1 MKPVIALALL
11 ASAALAFTATTS
23 AKHHHPKPPGIVGGG
38 IGLVAPA
45 VNKHGIAP
53 ASPEP
58 QTTCNES
65 GRCDLRLQVATPEE
79 AEAEK
84 QLLAAGATARARD
97 ERGTEAES
105 GLSKNAFRYDR

>member
-1 MKPVIALALL
+1 MKRVIALALL
-11 ASAALAFTATTS
+11 ASAALVFTATTS

-58 QTTCNES
+58 QTTCNDS
-65 GRCDLRLQVATPEE
+65 GDCATSGCKSP
-79 AEAEK
+79 ASKPKPKSSCSPKAPPRSP
-84 QLLAAGATARARD
+84 ATNGNGR
-97 ERGTEAES
+97 AES
-105 GLSKNAFRYDR
+105 G

>member
-11 ASAALAFTATTS
+11 ASAALVFTATTS

-45 VNKHGIAP
+45 VNKHGIVP

-65 GRCDLRLQVATPEE
+65 GNCVTSGCKSPPPKKPKPRSSCSPQAPPRGPATNGERKPR
-79 AEAEK
+79 
-84 QLLAAGATARARD
+84 AG
-97 ERGTEAES
+97 
-105 GLSKNAFRYDR
+105 